1 MQRPRRDDAPVTL
14 APEIDPASEFEVF
27 FELEHGRLHHA
38 VFMATGSRTDADDR
52 THEALLHAWERW
64 ERVRIMH
71 RPSLFVIRRAMNPL
85 RAVLSGRWVA
95 RRRRFRHE
103 PTLEPFEDVRLD
115 DETRGIVLDLSRD
128 QRSSLTLVRSLD
140 LSPGEAGR
148 ALGRRAASI
157 RGDVGAAERL
167 VRDRRVASPTS
178 DLDDDDPVLDLLE
191 KVRRACA
198 PDPGAFDRHLAM
210 RARAVRRRRAST
222 VAAVAVVTAIVAL
235 TVGRGSQPDPPSGPP
250 GVVPPP
256 TDLAARHQLPGLLM
270 AASVDVPGGW
280 RVDGSI
286 WGSGGVGFAALSTG
300 QHDSTVSVAVF
311 DLILLSPFDPVTG
324 EIGVLTA
331 DARTRWF
338 DRFDRRFDR
347 RVRPRLEGETG
358 VESRFH
364 AWPPLSW
371 IAAHAPARGAI
382 HVSQLVVDGRAGSLL
397 SFRGTG
403 TGTTSALFTSFGQG
417 SVVIRPGVRY
427 SFWAPAS
434 DEPLA
439 GEVLI
444 GIASASGADVDV
456 DAWRVIRSLTLRGY

>member
-1 MQRPRRDDAPVTL
+1 MRRSTL

-38 VFMATGSRTDADDR
+38 VYMATGSRTDADDR
-52 THEALLHAWERW
+52 AHEALLHAWERW

-95 RRRRFRHE
+95 HRRRFRHE

-115 DETRGIVLDLSRD
+115 DETRGMVLDLSRD
-128 QRSSLTLVRSLD
+128 QRSSLSLVRSLD

-157 RGDVGAAERL
+157 RGDVGTAERL
-167 VRDRRVASPTS
+167 VRDRRVASPIS

-235 TVGRGSQPDPPSGPP
+235 AVGRGSQPDPPSGPP

-286 WGSGGVGFAALSTG
+286 WGSGGVGVRRALDRPAR
-300 QHDSTVSVAVF
+300 QH
-311 DLILLSPFDPVTG
+311 G
-324 EIGVLTA
+324 E
-331 DARTRWF
+331 
-338 DRFDRRFDR
+338 RRR
-347 RVRPRLEGETG
+347 LRPHPAEPVRPGHRRDGGPHRRRSDAMVRSVRSSIRPTG
-358 VESRFH
+358 APTAGGASLASRRGSTPGRH
-364 AWPPLSW
+364 CRGSRPMLPLGARSTSPSSW
-371 IAAHAPARGAI
+371 STDALAHCCRSEERGPGRRRPCSRRSARGRSSSA
-382 HVSQLVVDGRAGSLL
+382 RGSA
-397 SFRGTG
+397 T
-403 TGTTSALFTSFGQG
+403 
-417 SVVIRPGVRY
+417 
-427 SFWAPAS
+427 
-434 DEPLA
+434 
-439 GEVLI
+439 
-444 GIASASGADVDV
+444 ASGRRLRMSP
-456 DAWRVIRSLTLRGY
+456 WRERC